1 MKTMFRKIVGLLL
14 GSIMVLGFL
23 SLPAAASGSGDS
35 TVAILEASYSDG
47 VISVDGTAGEEVYA
61 VAVMVFSEDELLFM
75 ETVGVSDGVFTAQIQ
90 ADLSPGEYS
99 VRAAKYEGGEYA
111 EALFTVTAP
120 TTGDGDAPTGDEPTG
135 DAPTGG
141 AASPPASP
149 EYEAEVPGG
158 ENIAVTVDTENNRV
172 SVDLET
178 VAAALL
184 EKGTATVK
192 LPSVPGANSYT
203 AAIPAE
209 ALSGASEGVLTV
221 ETPVGSLGIPGN
233 MLADTGLS
241 GKAEIVLGTG
251 KPDDLPDDL
260 KEAIGDR
267 PVVRLTLDVDGV
279 QTPWENPSAP
289 VTVRVPYVPSQ
300 EELDNPESIVV
311 WYIDGAG
318 NAIPVTNGRYD
329 PETQS
334 VVFSVTH
341 FSDYAVAYN
350 KVEFSDVAA
359 SDWYGK
365 AVGFLAARGV
375 AKGTDAGTYE
385 PSTQVSRAQFLVLAM
400 RAYGIEPREALEDNF
415 ADAGNSYYS
424 GYLAEA
430 KHSGISLGVGGNLF
444 DPDKDISRQEM
455 FTFLYRTLSAIG
467 RLPERVIGP
476 EAADFT
482 DYEDVE
488 DWALEPVGLLV
499 KSGIVSGDSGR
510 LYPKSTATRAEAAQ
524 VLYNLLTAK

>member
-1 MKTMFRKIVGLLL
+1 MKTTYRKIVAVLLS
-14 GSIMVLGFL
+14 SIMVWGFL
-23 SLPAAASGSGDS
+23 SLPAAASGSGDF

-47 VISVDGTAGEEVYA
+47 VISVEGTAGDEVYA

-75 ETVGVSDGVFTAQIQ
+75 ETVGVSEGVFTALIQ
-90 ADLSPGEYS
+90 ADLSPGDYS
-99 VRAAKYEGGEYA
+99 VRVAKYEGGEYA
-111 EALFTVTAP
+111 EASFTVTAP
-120 TTGDGDAPTGDEPTG
+120 TTGDGDAPTGD
-135 DAPTGG
+135 APTGG
-141 AASPPASP
+141 ATSPTASPG
-149 EYEAEVPGG
+149 YEAEVPGG

-172 SVDLET
+172 SVDLEK

-203 AAIPAE
+203 AAIPSE

-233 MLADTGLS
+233 MFADTGLS
-241 GKAEIVLGTG
+241 GKAEIVLGAG

-289 VTVRVPYVPSQ
+289 VIVRIPYVPSQ
-300 EELDNPESIVV
+300 QEQDNPESIVV

-318 NAIPVTNGRYD
+318 NAVPITNGRYD

-350 KVEFSDVAA
+350 KVEFGDVAEGA
-359 SDWYGK
+359 WYRK
-365 AVGFLAARGV
+365 AVNFLAARGV

-385 PSTQVSRAQFLVLAM
+385 PSAEVSRAQFLVLAM
-400 RAYGIEPREALEDNF
+400 RAYGIEPQEASEDNF
-415 ADAGNSYYS
+415 ADAGDCYYT

-430 KHSGISLGVGGNLF
+430 KHSGISLGVGVNMF

-455 FTFLYRTLSAIG
+455 FAFLYRTLSAIG

-476 EAADFT
+476 DAADFS

-488 DWALEPVGLLV
+488 DWALEAVGLLV
-499 KSGIVSGDSGR
+499 KSGMVSGDSGR
-510 LYPKSTATRAEAAQ
+510 LYPKNTATRAEAAQ